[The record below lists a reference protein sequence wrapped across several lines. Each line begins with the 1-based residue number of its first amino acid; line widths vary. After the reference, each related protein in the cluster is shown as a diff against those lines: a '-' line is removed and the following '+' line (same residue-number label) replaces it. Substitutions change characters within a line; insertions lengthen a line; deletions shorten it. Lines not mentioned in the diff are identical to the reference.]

1 MNRSDSN
8 QQIRSRGTWRS
19 LDGTNGLPGPVLT
32 FHQDPGGHLWMG
44 SCGRGVEVYDGNT
57 IHTLGLEDGL
67 AGDRVWALAEDGGGR
82 RWIGTNTGLSCR
94 DGTVFVDIDMEPDL
108 RHIDVNDLL
117 VAGDGRLWV
126 AHDNRVGGL

>member
-19 LDGTNGLPGPVLT
+19 
-32 FHQDPGGHLWMG
+32 
-44 SCGRGVEVYDGNT
+44 
-57 IHTLGLEDGL
+57 
-67 AGDRVWALAEDGGGR
+67 
-82 RWIGTNTGLSCR
+82 R